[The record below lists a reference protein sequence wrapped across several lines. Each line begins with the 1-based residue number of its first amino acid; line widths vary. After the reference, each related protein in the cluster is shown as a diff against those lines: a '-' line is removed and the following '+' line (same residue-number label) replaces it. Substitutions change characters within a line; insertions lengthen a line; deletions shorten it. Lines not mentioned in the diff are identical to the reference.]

1 MSGIEA
7 TSSLACNVL
16 EHGHLIPQDCF
27 TETRMRIRSS
37 SRSEM
42 TGIIYVYY
50 VSSVSD
56 VFVGVFSHKRAIIS
70 APSSSRS
77 SHTTFFSSH
86 CCQSSLEKPLEMPPS
101 TMPCSEVSVS
111 SLQQERL
118 TSSHIEQNSRCYMDT
133 GQAVGFCQQL
143 DVVRDLIAAV
153 QASVWTWLVRDFE
166 EAVDFLLVN
175 ANAAS

>member
-1 MSGIEA
+1 
-7 TSSLACNVL
+7 
-16 EHGHLIPQDCF
+16 
-27 TETRMRIRSS
+27 
-37 SRSEM
+37 
-42 TGIIYVYY
+42 
-50 VSSVSD
+50 
-56 VFVGVFSHKRAIIS
+56 
-70 APSSSRS
+70 
-77 SHTTFFSSH
+77 
-86 CCQSSLEKPLEMPPS
+86 MPPS

-153 QASVWTWLVRDFE
+153 QASVWTWLVRDLE